1 MTSTHCAEKTNADSR
16 ITDDII
22 ETLKKNNDEL
32 NNDLIVLKKLVYML
46 NVELELRESASRNV
60 IATAPLNLK
69 FKNDY
74 LTKLSTDLKLI
85 HAKEIQTLKT
95 RLKTLES
102 LKCDLEIKLST
113 VTSERDHLLGFTSA
127 MKTEAR
133 QINTKLKSMENELE
147 MSKKNE
153 NDTRLQLMKS
163 MSFIRELVSSQ
174 NLKTSPQKSFANAD
188 TSSYHSN

>member
-1 MTSTHCAEKTNADSR
+1 MILFS
-16 ITDDII
+16 
-22 ETLKKNNDEL
+22 
-32 NNDLIVLKKLVYML
+32 V
-46 NVELELRESASRNV
+46 
-60 IATAPLNLK
+60 
-69 FKNDY
+69 
-74 LTKLSTDLKLI
+74 
-85 HAKEIQTLKT
+85 
-95 RLKTLES
+95 S
-102 LKCDLEIKLST
+102 L
-113 VTSERDHLLGFTSA
+113 F
-127 MKTEAR
+127 R